1 MIPCPFRFT
10 LKKSRCIS
18 FITMFLFCK
27 QQQRQIAASYRATI
41 NRFKVSMQTFTRHG
55 AKIQCADVT
64 ILSFM
69 NAFQ

>member
-1 MIPCPFRFT
+1 
-10 LKKSRCIS
+10 
-18 FITMFLFCK
+18 MFLFCK
-27 QQQRQIAASYRATI
+27 QQQRQLAASYLATI